1 MTKQHALGQ
10 IRAVT
15 HAVPSVATAEAVYTQ
30 WLDYQ
35 VVDRSPVPTAAA
47 LSWGAPAVA
56 GRASVTLAPASG
68 EAVFLRFIESPTA
81 TDYRALTTHGWNA
94 TEILVQDV
102 EKLAT
107 QFAESP
113 FRIIGPPKGL
123 QRFPMIKAMQV
134 VGPNGECLY
143 FTEVG
148 EGSGLTLPQAQS
160 FVGSVFI
167 VVAGGPDL
175 SAMFDAYAGFTNEID
190 PPVKTRVQVLS
201 WANDLPP
208 DTEHAHGLIK
218 LGGGTLIEL
227 DGYPEK
233 TTPRPTAPGEL
244 PPGMSI
250 VTFDI
255 DVLGDGPW
263 LGPKAPAFLPGDTR
277 QAASFRGAAGELIEL
292 IAADAN

>member
-1 MTKQHALGQ
+1 MKKLGQ

-15 HAVPSVATAEAVYTQ
+15 HAVPSVAMAEVVYTRF
-30 WLDYQ
+30 LDYR
-35 VVDRSPVPTAAA
+35 VVDRSAVPASAAR
-47 LSWGAPAVA
+47 SWGAPAMV
-56 GRASVTLAPASG
+56 GRPSITLAPASG
-68 EAVFLRFIESPTA
+68 EPVFLRFIESPSA

-102 EKLAT
+102 EMLAA
-107 QFAESP
+107 QFAQSP

-134 VGPNGECLY
+134 IGPNGECLY

-175 SAMFDAYAGFTNEID
+175 AAMFDAYAGFTNEID

-208 DTEHAHGLIK
+208 DSEHAHGLIK

-233 TTPRPTAPGEL
+233 TTARQTPEGEL

-250 VTFDI
+250 VTFDV
-255 DVLGDGPW
+255 DALGDGPW
-263 LGPKAPAFLPGDTR
+263 IGPKAPAFLPGDTR
-277 QAASFRGAAGELIEL
+277 QTATFRGAAGELIEL
-292 IAADAN
+292 IAADAS